1 MGRAWGARG
10 GIPSCRGSV
19 PASAHVGAAFQ
30 DSCLGAG
37 WSGSAGR
44 DFAVDVQHHPGSRV
58 PGERGCP
65 LDAPRAE
72 VGTLATPQAMLKAA
86 GWPRADKTVVIV
98 GHQPVLGQ
106 AAALALTGS
115 VADWSMKK
123 GAVWWLVHR
132 DSEDKPALR
141 TVIGP
146 DLV

>member
-1 MGRAWGARG
+1 MDLILWRHADAES
-10 GIPSCRGSV
+10 GIPDEERRLTGKGRKQAQRMAAWLSKRL
-19 PASAHVGAAFQ
+19 PADYVMLVSSARRAQETARALARNF
-30 DSCLGAG
+30 
-37 WSGSAGR
+37 
-44 DFAVDVQHHPGSRV
+44 
-58 PGERGCP
+58 ET
-65 LDAPRAE
+65 RAE